1 MAKITKELA
10 AGRYCGPF
18 SQEECS
24 HYLGGPFQTS
34 PVSLAPKPPDGWR
47 FIQDASFPIKDATQ
61 PSINSQIDSDNWPCT
76 WAGIAVAIWQVLQL
90 PITAQAGARDVRS
103 AYRTIPLHPAQWPAA
118 VVQWDGNFY
127 VDKALAFGIS
137 SSAGAWGVVGD
148 ALADVL
154 RAHGVGPVLKWVD
167 DFLFFRVPRQHLPQ
181 LNHARLQL
189 YAKVQP
195 TRRGGSIYW
204 TDGEHQLCEDFRRPL
219 RDLEGP
225 ADWAYSFADV
235 DRVCA
240 PLGVPWSEEK
250 EQQFGPSFT
259 YYGVEFSIPDR
270 IISLPDRKRA
280 GLVDKIRSWRAS
292 PSHTREEAESLL
304 GKLQFATHVVPNGR
318 QYLTGLVNFL
328 RMHARSSDRRAPARR
343 SFASATLRPPSRVR
357 RDLEWWSEELAR
369 SPVARSF
376 SNDLC
381 LHDPGLYTDA
391 CGSGAGVVL
400 AGCVAAYSLD
410 SSWREGGRDIMWA
423 EAVGAELGLH
433 HLVASGT
440 PDGPVRVYVDN
451 TAVEA
456 GFRNGRVQ
464 NEAANECLERVF
476 HFASLHNIVVRPA
489 HVTSQDNPADGPSR
503 GAPSD
508 LPALPPITI
517 PAELQSL
524 VHRIY

>member
-1 MAKITKELA
+1 
-10 AGRYCGPF
+10 
-18 SQEECS
+18 
-24 HYLGGPFQTS
+24 
-34 PVSLAPKPPDGWR
+34 
-47 FIQDASFPIKDATQ
+47 
-61 PSINSQIDSDNWPCT
+61 
-76 WAGIAVAIWQVLQL
+76 
-90 PITAQAGARDVRS
+90 
-103 AYRTIPLHPAQWPAA
+103 
-118 VVQWDGNFY
+118 
-127 VDKALAFGIS
+127 
-137 SSAGAWGVVGD
+137 
-148 ALADVL
+148 
-154 RAHGVGPVLKWVD
+154 
-167 DFLFFRVPRQHLPQ
+167 
-181 LNHARLQL
+181 
-189 YAKVQP
+189 
-195 TRRGGSIYW
+195 
-204 TDGEHQLCEDFRRPL
+204 
-219 RDLEGP
+219 
-225 ADWAYSFADV
+225 
-235 DRVCA
+235 
-240 PLGVPWSEEK
+240 
-250 EQQFGPSFT
+250 
-259 YYGVEFSIPDR
+259 
-270 IISLPDRKRA
+270 
-280 GLVDKIRSWRAS
+280 
-292 PSHTREEAESLL
+292 
-304 GKLQFATHVVPNGR
+304 
-318 QYLTGLVNFL
+318 
-328 RMHARSSDRRAPARR
+328 MHARSSDRRAPARR

-440 PDGPVRVYVDN
+440 PDGPVLVYVDN

-489 HVTSQDNPADGPSR
+489 RVTSQDNPADGPSR